1 MKTVIKN
8 GLLGQ
13 LNTMRIFL
21 SEYKD
26 DLKGGILTENEY
38 IGLRS
43 NVAHIYERLMR
54 EDICNKIKSEGRL
67 VLGENK

>member
-13 LNTMRIFL
+13 LNIMRIFL

-26 DLKGGILTENEY
+26 ELKGGILTENEY

-43 NVAHIYERLMR
+43 NVAYIYERLMR
-54 EDICNKIKSEGRL
+54 EDICKKIKGEERL
-67 VLGENK
+67 ILG

>member
-13 LNTMRIFL
+13 LNIMRIFL

-26 DLKGGILTENEY
+26 ELKGGILTENEY

-43 NVAHIYERLMR
+43 NVAYIYERLMR

>member
-1 MKTVIKN
+1 MKAVIKN

-13 LNTMRIFL
+13 LNIMRIFL

-26 DLKGGILTENEY
+26 ELKGGILTENEY

-43 NVAHIYERLMR
+43 NVAYIYERLMR
-54 EDICNKIKSEGRL
+54 EDICKKIKSEERSI
-67 VLGENK
+67 LG

>member
-26 DLKGGILTENEY
+26 ELKGGILTENEY

-54 EDICNKIKSEGRL
+54 EDICKKIKGEERL
-67 VLGENK
+67 VLG

>member
-1 MKTVIKN
+1 
-8 GLLGQ
+8 
-13 LNTMRIFL
+13 MRIFL

-26 DLKGGILTENEY
+26 ELKGGILTENEY

-43 NVAHIYERLMR
+43 NVAYIYERLMR

>member
-13 LNTMRIFL
+13 LNIMRIFL
-21 SEYKD
+21 SEYKEE
-26 DLKGGILTENEY
+26 LKGGILTENEY

-43 NVAHIYERLMR
+43 NVTYIYERLMR
-54 EDICNKIKSEGRL
+54 EDICKKIKGEERL
-67 VLGENK
+67 ILG